1 MRAVTHKFYLPVDVS
16 TLDSLVRENRLR
28 MTNKFELRKLPPL
41 KALRGFEAAT
51 RHQSIRDAAD
61 ELCLTHP
68 AVSHQVQLVE
78 EALGVALF
86 AQEGRHIV
94 STEEGR
100 ALYPFV
106 RSAFESLLEGVE
118 AVHRHALDK
127 PLRVQTYVTASIRWL
142 AKRVPHFLHD
152 HPEVKLTLSTCA
164 VEWEFDDIYADVGL
178 VYCETLPDPNKYH
191 WMPLF
196 EYPLFPVCSPSL
208 LKKMGREVT
217 IEAMM
222 ALPLVAIYT
231 EVQNWE
237 TWVSSAGLEL
247 QPTAPFLMVD
257 TLAVALEMA
266 LDGEG
271 IALVN
276 GPFADQDLADG
287 RLVKPVEHKAI
298 CPGDWGLICR
308 KDMREN
314 LRIRTFMDWI
324 AAHVGAT
331 VSAP

>member
-1 MRAVTHKFYLPVDVS
+1 
-16 TLDSLVRENRLR
+16 
-28 MTNKFELRKLPPL
+28 MTTKFEMKKLPPL

-68 AVSHQVQLVE
+68 AVSHQVQLIE

-100 ALYPFV
+100 ALYPYV

-118 AVHRHALDK
+118 TVHRHALDK

-164 VEWEFDDIYADVGL
+164 VEWEFDDVHADVGL
-178 VYCETLPDPNKYH
+178 VYCETLPDPAKFH
-191 WMPLF
+191 WVPLF
-196 EYPLFPVCSPSL
+196 DYQLFTVCSPAFL
-208 LKKMGREVT
+208 AKMGGAVT
-217 IEAMM
+217 VEAM
-222 ALPLVAIYT
+222 LKQPLVAVYT
-231 EVQNWE
+231 EPQSWAA
-237 TWVSSAGLEL
+237 WFHSAGIET
-247 QPTAPFLMVD
+247 PADWPFLTVD

-266 LDGEG
+266 LNGEG
-271 IALVN
+271 VALVN
-276 GPFADQDLADG
+276 GPFADQDLAYG
-287 RLVKPVEHKAI
+287 RLVRPVDHAAI
-298 CPGDWGLICR
+298 CPGNWGLICR

-314 LRIRTFMDWI
+314 LRIKTFMDWI
-324 AAHVGAT
+324 AAHVEAT
-331 VSAP
+331 H

>member
-1 MRAVTHKFYLPVDVS
+1 MA
-16 TLDSLVRENRLR
+16 
-28 MTNKFELRKLPPL
+28 NKFELRKLPPL

-68 AVSHQVQLVE
+68 AVSHQVQLIE

-100 ALYPFV
+100 ALYPYV

-142 AKRVPHFLHD
+142 AKRVPQFLHD
-152 HPEVKLTLSTCA
+152 HPEVTLTLSTCA
-164 VEWEFDDIYADVGL
+164 VEWEFDDVHADVGL
-178 VYCETLPDPNKYH
+178 VYCETLPDPNKHH
-191 WMPLF
+191 WVPLF
-196 EYPLFPVCSPSL
+196 EYPLFPVCSPAL
-208 LKKMGREVT
+208 LKKIGGRVA
-217 IEAMM
+217 IEALMEQ
-222 ALPLVAIYT
+222 PLVAIYT

-237 TWVSSAGLEL
+237 TWVRSAGLEFK
-247 QPTAPFLMVD
+247 PATPFLMVD

-287 RLVKPVEHKAI
+287 RLVRPVEHKAI
-298 CPGDWGLICR
+298 CPGNWGLICR

-314 LRIRTFMDWI
+314 LRIKTFMDWI
-324 AAHVGAT
+324 AAHVEA
-331 VSAP
+331 SAKAA

>member
-1 MRAVTHKFYLPVDVS
+1 
-16 TLDSLVRENRLR
+16 
-28 MTNKFELRKLPPL
+28 MTTKFELRRLPPL

-68 AVSHQVQLVE
+68 AVSHQVQLIE
-78 EALGVALF
+78 EALGIALF

-100 ALYPFV
+100 ALYPYV

-142 AKRVPHFLHD
+142 AKRVPQFLHD

-164 VEWEFDDIYADVGL
+164 VEWEFDDVHADVGL
-178 VYCETLPDPNKYH
+178 VYCEEVQDANKFH
-191 WMPLF
+191 WVPLF

-208 LKKMGREVT
+208 LKKIGKNVT

-222 ALPLVAIYT
+222 TQPLVAIYT

-237 TWVSSAGLEL
+237 TWFSSAGLEF
-247 QPTAPFLMVD
+247 QPSAPFLMVD

-287 RLVKPVEHKAI
+287 RLVRPVEHKTI
-298 CPGDWGLICR
+298 CPGNWGLICR

-314 LRIRTFMDWI
+314 LRIKTFMDWI
-324 AAHVGAT
+324 ATHVEA
-331 VSAP
+331 SN